1 VGRVV
6 SPADRNIGTVI
17 LDLSPTES
25 RCQTQ
30 ADHNR
35 WYLGGVGGRG
45 LVRAFHM
52 GWAYPPAMV
61 RMTVLASGSKGN
73 STIVSSATTRIL
85 VDAGLSCR
93 ELMKR
98 MRAAGEQPEALD
110 AILITHEHQDH
121 VQGMA
126 VTARK
131 LGIPVYLTEPTHR
144 AWVRWMTPQKR
155 ITYAEW
161 LEQRRASVQRSAFS
175 VQEKQGAGSR
185 EQGAEDGVRRSAL
198 GVQECDLASVRCSA
212 DVGAE
217 PDPEEKAAAEEAI
230 TEAAKEPQRDPAA
243 LPAVEYFR
251 AGSGFRIGDIAIT
264 PFTIPHDAA
273 DPVGFVFEADG
284 VRIAIATDLGYMPSN
299 VSVQL
304 RGCDVLMLESNH
316 DVDMLRDGPYPW
328 SVKQRV
334 MSRVGHLSN
343 DAAAEFLARSYDGG
357 AAYVVLAHLS
367 ENNNLP
373 ELARISAERA
383 LRDRMS
389 LLANHLL
396 LAEQD
401 RPLEAIVL

>member
-1 VGRVV
+1 
-6 SPADRNIGTVI
+6 
-17 LDLSPTES
+17 
-25 RCQTQ
+25 
-30 ADHNR
+30 
-35 WYLGGVGGRG
+35 
-45 LVRAFHM
+45 
-52 GWAYPPAMV
+52 MV

-73 STIVSSATTRIL
+73 STIVASATTRIL

-98 MRAAGEQPEALD
+98 MKAVGEEPTALD
-110 AILITHEHQDH
+110 AILITHEHKDH

-161 LEQRRASVQRSAFS
+161 LRQRREQSVERGSQPDTGRRSAIS
-175 VQEKQGAGSR
+175 DPTNQSTP
-185 EQGAEDGVRRSAL
+185 EQGARCRVPGTEDGGQRT
-198 GVQECDLASVRCSA
+198 GSVRCSA
-212 DVGAE
+212 DGSAE
-217 PDPEEKAAAEEAI
+217 PDEEEKAAVEEVIAEAFR
-230 TEAAKEPQRDPAA
+230 EPEKDPTS

-251 AGSGFRIGDIAIT
+251 SGNGFRVGDIAVT
-264 PFTIPHDAA
+264 PFTIPHDAV
-273 DPVGFVFEADG
+273 DPVGFVFETEG

-299 VSVQL
+299 VNMQL
-304 RGCDVLMLESNH
+304 RRADVLMLESNH

-343 DAAAEFLARSYDGG
+343 DAAAEFLAKSYDGG

-389 LLANHLL
+389 LLTNHLL

-401 RPLEAIVL
+401 QPMEAIVL